1 MKKLLLSGAILLLG
15 AGVNAQTLSLAGAP
29 TVTFADGLNNY
40 TYLFNVT
47 GPAGTAITDVFLS
60 SDDLSPLN
68 LSIKKNN
75 SATTAWSLLSNDT
88 PYNYLDFNS
97 LDANGNALDSLQSGD
112 QLEVSFSDSAAKF
125 VPSTNHFAS
134 AYDATSGNYSPNVT
148 GLVGP
153 SAVPEPGVASLLA
166 GILVAG
172 SGLLLRR
179 KK

>member
-1 MKKLLLSGAILLLG
+1 MKKQLLSGAILLLG
-15 AGVNAQTLSLAGAP
+15 ASANAQTLSLANAP
-29 TVTFADGLNNY
+29 TVTLANGLYNY

-47 GPAGTAITDVFLS
+47 GPVGTAITDIFLS

-68 LSIKKNN
+68 LTISKNN
-75 SATTAWSLLSNDT
+75 APAPAWSLLSNNT

-97 LDANGNALDSLQSGD
+97 LDANGAALDSLKTGD
-112 QLEVSFSDSAAKF
+112 QLEISFSDSAASF
-125 VPSTNHFAS
+125 VPLTSHFAA
-134 AYDATSGNYSPNVT
+134 AYDSNSTGFTPSVT

-172 SGLLLRR
+172 SSLLLRR
-179 KK
+179 RK